1 VCSRGCGS
9 RNDKAWN
16 VLLAAY
22 AASAQYEL
30 VRKAL
35 DEMAQAIC
43 C

>member
-1 VCSRGCGS
+1 MCSRGCS
-9 RNDKAWN
+9 SLIDKAWN